1 MSLPPSNP
9 DQFDFDR
16 LTVSGASRVY
26 GRRRALSR
34 VSVSLHA
41 GELVGLLGP
50 NGAGKSTF
58 LGLLSTLIAP
68 SAGTVQYGE
77 RNAQTGGSAL
87 RRQIGFLSH
96 ELQLYPE
103 LTASENLCFFSRLY
117 GLSDTESRVSVALS
131 RARLDDRSHDLV
143 LGFSR
148 GMRQRLAVER
158 ALLHEPRLVL
168 LDEPFTGLDERSCLE
183 LRERLFV
190 LKESRRIVVIA
201 THDLD
206 LIEGLVDRTVT
217 LSGGRL
223 IDLADSGDSV
233 RVRYREAIRRAQ

>member
-1 MSLPPSNP
+1 MSLSLSSS

-16 LTVSGASRVY
+16 LTVSRASRVY

-58 LGLLSTLIAP
+58 LGLLSTLIVP
-68 SAGTVQYGE
+68 SVGTVQYGE
-77 RNAQTGGSAL
+77 RNAQMGGVAL

-103 LTASENLCFFSRLY
+103 LTASENLRFFSRLY
-117 GLSDTESRVSVALS
+117 GLSDTESRVSVALT
-131 RARLDDRSHDLV
+131 RARLEDRAHDLV

-183 LRERLFV
+183 LRERLLE
-190 LKESRRIVVIA
+190 LKELGRIVVIA

-206 LIEGLVDRTVT
+206 LIEGLIDRTVT
-217 LSGGRL
+217 LSGGHL
-223 IDLADSGDSV
+223 VDLADSGDSL
-233 RVRYREAIRRAQ
+233 RVRYREAIRRSQ